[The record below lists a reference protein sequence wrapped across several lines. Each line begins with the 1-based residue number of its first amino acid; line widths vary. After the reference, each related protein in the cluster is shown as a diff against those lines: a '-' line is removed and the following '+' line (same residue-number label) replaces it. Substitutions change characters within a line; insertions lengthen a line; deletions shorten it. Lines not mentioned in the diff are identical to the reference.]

1 MERMSETDKL
11 GHERHGEHPEQ
22 LGAEHGGVDYERRD
36 ANPRKIMIATVSL
49 LAVVIVMIIGI
60 AELFM
65 MTVDEQITEAVL
77 KPPSAQLRDIRA
89 KEQEVLNNYK
99 VIDAAKGVYQI
110 PIARAMELAA
120 EEAYQKTQKSKTAE
134 KKTSK

>member
-1 MERMSETDKL
+1 MSESTQTK
-11 GHERHGEHPEQ
+11 HERHGEHPEQ

-49 LAVVIVMIIGI
+49 LVVVIVMIVGI

-65 MTVDEQITEAVL
+65 MTVDRQITDAVL
-77 KPPSAQLRDIRA
+77 KPASAQLRDIRA

-99 VIDAAKGVYQI
+99 IIDATKGIYQI
-110 PIARAMELAA
+110 PVTRAMELLA
-120 EEAYQKTQKSKTAE
+120 EEAYHKGQSKA
-134 KKTSK
+134 SKPASK

>member
-1 MERMSETDKL
+1 MSESDKF

-22 LGAEHGGVDYERRD
+22 LGTEHGGVDYERRD
-36 ANPRKIMIATVSL
+36 VNPRKIMIATVSL
-49 LAVVIVMIIGI
+49 LAVVIVMIFGV

-65 MTVDEQITEAVL
+65 MTVDQQVTDAVL
-77 KPPSAQLRDIRA
+77 KPPSAQLRDIRV

-99 VIDAAKGVYQI
+99 ILDSAKGIYQI

-120 EEAYQKTQKSKTAE
+120 EEAYQKTQALKTTE
-134 KKTSK
+134 KKAGK

>member
-1 MERMSETDKL
+1 MSETDKL

-49 LAVVIVMIIGI
+49 LAVVIVMIFGV

-65 MTVDEQITEAVL
+65 MTVDQQVTDAVL
-77 KPPSAQLRDIRA
+77 KPPSAQLRDIRV

-99 VIDAAKGVYQI
+99 VIDSAKGIYQI

-120 EEAYQKTQKSKTAE
+120 EEAYQKTQPSKPAG
-134 KKTSK
+134 KKAGK

>member
-1 MERMSETDKL
+1 MSETDKL
-11 GHERHGEHPEQ
+11 GHERHGEHPDQ
-22 LGAEHGGVDYERRD
+22 LGTEHGGVDYERRD

-49 LAVVIVMIIGI
+49 LAIMIVLIIGL

-65 MTVDEQITEAVL
+65 MTVDQQVTDAVL
-77 KPPSAQLRDIRA
+77 KPPSAQLRDIKA

-120 EEAYQKTQKSKTAE
+120 EEAYQKTQKSKPVE
-134 KKTSK
+134 KKAVK